1 MAKKQAERRPPGR
14 IKSSIVARL
23 NTRLFFRLLG
33 IYFTMDLLLTILFCG
48 GLFVW
53 AEGQAAQISALVEER
68 GVPTAE
74 ATEWMGAGSYTVVA
88 GAPEELETGW
98 LVTDETS
105 VVTDMPA
112 DTSAPAESTASTV
125 VITGGTAGQAA
136 EAGNALAPLGF
147 RLPGW
152 LPSPAETEGG
162 VRWFNP
168 GTVDLLFL
176 VTFSTGDTT
185 SYTLYLPHNGDPYT
199 IQIDLSSPAA
209 IFVFA
214 ARVLLICQL
223 VSLITNL
230 FKNAGSIRKVLRPI
244 QELAAT
250 AAKLNQAE
258 RMSPE
263 ELRALAGKL
272 DEINATHLDQ
282 RVSVSGTQRELQTLA
297 QAINAMLD
305 RIDEAYRSQMRFV
318 SDASHE
324 LRTPIA
330 VIQGYANLL
339 NRWGKDDP
347 ATRQEAIDAIR
358 AEADSMKELVEQ
370 LLFLAR
376 GDNDSM
382 HIQME
387 MFDLTEVAAEV
398 LKETEMIDRT
408 HAFAARWE
416 GAVPVRADLGL
427 TKQALRI
434 LVDNSIKYTPAGGR
448 ITISAGAGDG
458 LARLSVQDEG
468 QGIDAESL
476 PHIFERFYRTD
487 QSRARQTGGTGL
499 GLAIARWIVDRH
511 GGWFEVRSWPG
522 VGTRMTIVLPLAALG
537 GGAEDGEEQ
546 DRRPA

>member
-1 MAKKQAERRPPGR
+1 MTERSAARKSPGG

-33 IYFTMDLLLTILFCG
+33 IYFTMDLLLTLLFCG

-136 EAGNALAPLGF
+136 EAGSALAPLGF

-199 IQIDLSSPAA
+199 IQIDLSRPAA

-230 FKNAGSIRKVLRPI
+230 FKNAGSIKKVLRPI

-297 QAINAMLD
+297 RAINAMLD
-305 RIDEAYRSQMRFV
+305 RIDEAYRSQARFV

-398 LKETEMIDRT
+398 LKETEMIDQT
-408 HAFAARWE
+408 HTFAARWE
-416 GAVPVRADLGL
+416 GAVPVRADVGL

-434 LVDNSIKYTPAGGR
+434 LVDNAIKYTAAGGR
-448 ITISAGAGDG
+448 ITLSAGAKDG

-476 PHIFERFYRTD
+476 PHIFDRFYRTD
-487 QSRARQTGGTGL
+487 ESRARQTGGTGL
-499 GLAIARWIVDRH
+499 GLAIAKWIVDRH

-537 GGAEDGEEQ
+537 GNAEDEEEQ
-546 DRRPA
+546 QSA